1 MKPTSVRLREARV
14 GRGWSQPRLV
24 RELRQT
30 ATRRGHQLPSDSS
43 VKRRIA
49 SWENGHSIPDSF
61 YGPLLCD
68 AYGVNAGELGLNH
81 SEPKDAAVVDAAYP
95 ASPDDAIQTIG
106 QLWRADLNQYDPL
119 LTSEP
124 SEPAWSEASLR
135 WLVAPEPSTPRPRD
149 GGVRVGLGDVAAVR
163 TTADVFARLD
173 DQFGGDHARH
183 SVIQYLNND
192 VAPLL
197 RGRYTEQVGRA
208 LFSTVAEATLLA
220 GWMSYDSCRHG
231 LAQRYFLQALR
242 LAQDANDRRLAGSIL
257 SAMSHQATFLGRY
270 TQAATLARAAL
281 MGISPVATPTL
292 RAQFHAMEARALAR
306 TGDVIGCEAALS
318 AASKALE
325 SRNSEDEPEWI
336 SYFDEIELAAEA
348 AHCFRD
354 VNSARRAVAHAENAM
369 SGSHVRSDFFATMVL
384 ADAHMRAGEVEEA
397 CRVALDALD
406 LGEQLKSARCVSY
419 LAEFRH
425 NLRARRPSAAARRLA
440 EEGQDHRLW
449 IAAGTFS
456 QGSASG

>member
-1 MKPTSVRLREARV
+1 MQSTSAHLREART

-24 RELRQT
+24 RELRQV
-30 ATRRGHQLPSDSS
+30 AARRGHQLPSDPS

-49 SWENGHSIPDSF
+49 SWENGHSFPDDF

-68 AYGVNAGELGLNH
+68 AFGISAAELGLNH
-81 SEPKDAAVVDAAYP
+81 SDAHDSALLDAAYP
-95 ASPDDAIQTIG
+95 ASPDAAIQTVG
-106 QLWRADLNQYDPL
+106 QLWRADLNGYEPL
-119 LTSEP
+119 LQTEP

-135 WLVAPEPSTPRPRD
+135 WLVAPEPAIPRPRTD
-149 GGVRVGLGDVAAVR
+149 GARVCLGDVAAVK

-183 SVIQYLNND
+183 AVIQYLSND
-192 VAPLL
+192 VVPLL
-197 RGRYTEQVGRA
+197 RGRYTDQVGRA
-208 LFSTVAEATLLA
+208 LYSTVAEATLLA
-220 GWMSYDSCRHG
+220 GWMSYDSCHHG

-270 TQAATLARAAL
+270 TEAATLARAAL

-306 TGDVIGCEAALS
+306 TGDVSACEAALS
-318 AASKALE
+318 AATKALE
-325 SRNSEDEPEWI
+325 SRNSDDEPEWI
-336 SYFDEIELAAEA
+336 SYFDEAELAAEA

-384 ADAHMRAGEVEEA
+384 ADAHLRAGDVEEA

-406 LGEQLKSARCVSY
+406 LGEQLKSARCVNY
-419 LAEFRH
+419 LAEFRQ
-425 NLRARRPSAAARRLA
+425 NLAATGRSSAARDFSQQAR
-440 EEGQDHRLW
+440 EHRLW
-449 IAAGTFS
+449 NLTS
-456 QGSASG
+456 PVS

>member
-1 MKPTSVRLREARV
+1 MKPTSVRLREARTS
-14 GRGWSQPRLV
+14 RGWSQPRLV
-24 RELRQT
+24 RELRQ
-30 ATRRGHQLPSDSS
+30 AAARRGHQLPSDAS
-43 VKRRIA
+43 VKRRIV
-49 SWENGHSIPDSF
+49 SWENGHSTPDDF

-68 AYGVNAGELGLNH
+68 AFTMSSDELGLNH
-81 SEPKDAAVVDAAYP
+81 GELQHAPALDAAYP
-95 ASPDDAIQTIG
+95 ASPDAAIQTVG
-106 QLWRADLNQYDPL
+106 QLWRADLNHYDPL
-119 LTSEP
+119 LTTEP
-124 SEPAWSEASLR
+124 SEPAWNEASLR
-135 WLVAPEPSTPRPRD
+135 WLVAPEPGIPRPRTE
-149 GGVRVGLGDVAAVR
+149 GIRVGLGDVAAIK
-163 TTADVFARLD
+163 TTADMFARLD

-192 VAPLL
+192 VTPLL

-220 GWMSYDSCRHG
+220 GWMSYDACRHG

-306 TGDVIGCEAALS
+306 TGDVAACEAALS
-318 AASKALE
+318 AATKALE
-325 SRNSEDEPEWI
+325 SRNSDDEPEWI
-336 SYFDEIELAAEA
+336 NYFDEAELAAEA

-354 VNSARRAVAHAENAM
+354 VNSARQAVAHAENAM
-369 SGSHVRSDFFATMVL
+369 SGNHVRSDFFATMVL
-384 ADAHMRAGEVEEA
+384 ADAHLRAGDTEEA

-419 LAEFRH
+419 LAEFRR
-425 NLRARRPSAAARRLA
+425 NLGAVGHSAAARDLA
-440 EEGQDHRLW
+440 EEAREHRLW
-449 IAAGTFS
+449 IA
-456 QGSASG
+456 SGV

>member
-1 MKPTSVRLREARV
+1 M
-14 GRGWSQPRLV
+14 
-24 RELRQT
+24 
-30 ATRRGHQLPSDSS
+30 
-43 VKRRIA
+43 KRRIA
-49 SWENGHSIPDSF
+49 SWENGHSTPDDF

-68 AYGVNAGELGLNH
+68 AFAASAAELGLSH
-81 SEPKDAAVVDAAYP
+81 GEPKDAPVLDAAYP
-95 ASPDDAIQTIG
+95 ASPDDAIQTVS

-119 LTSEP
+119 LTAEP

-135 WLVAPEPSTPRPRD
+135 WLVAPEPGVPRPQSE
-149 GGVRVGLGDVAAVR
+149 GIRVGLGDVAAVK
-163 TTADVFARLD
+163 TTADMFARLD
-173 DQFGGDHARH
+173 DQFGGEHARH
-183 SVIQYLNND
+183 SVIQYLTND
-192 VAPLL
+192 VTPLL
-197 RGRYTEQVGRA
+197 RGRFTEQVGRA

-220 GWMSYDSCRHG
+220 GWMSYDACHHG

-306 TGDVIGCEAALS
+306 TGDVAACQAALS
-318 AASKALE
+318 AAMKSLE
-325 SRNSEDEPEWI
+325 GRNRDDEPEWI
-336 SYFDEIELAAEA
+336 TYFDEAELAAEA

-354 VNSARRAVAHAENAM
+354 VNSARQAVAHAENAM
-369 SGSHVRSDFFATMVL
+369 SGTHVRSDFFATMVL
-384 ADAHMRAGEVEEA
+384 ADAHLRAGDVEEA

-419 LAEFRH
+419 LAEFRQG
-425 NLRARRPSAAARRLA
+425 LAAVGSSADVKAFTEQVR
-440 EEGQDHRLW
+440 EHRLW
-449 IAAGTFS
+449 VASDALV
-456 QGSASG
+456 SA